1 MPCLPYDF
9 GGSEVFTKSCF
20 YLRRSRQVI
29 EWWELLLLLLLLLLG
44 DYFEVMTLKVDRLKV
59 KVIRFMK
66 IHLFI
71 SSKSVR

>member
-1 MPCLPYDF
+1 MPCLPRNF
-9 GGSEVFTKSCF
+9 EGSEVFTNSCF
-20 YLRRSRQVI
+20 YLRRNRQVI
-29 EWWELLLLLLLLLLG
+29 ERWELLLLLLL